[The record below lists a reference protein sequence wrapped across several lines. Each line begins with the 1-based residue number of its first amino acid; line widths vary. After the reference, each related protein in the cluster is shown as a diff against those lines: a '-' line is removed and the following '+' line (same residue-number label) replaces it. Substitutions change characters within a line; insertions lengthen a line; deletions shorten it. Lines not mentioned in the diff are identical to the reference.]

1 LARDADNERDAGSSI
16 VVDRRNAVKKLF
28 AVTRTRGG
36 AWKSGVAA
44 EQQFDWRGHI
54 DYVRSLHAEGFVIL
68 AGSLDGTD
76 DALLI
81 VRAQDELE
89 VKQKLEWDSWTA
101 NDLLRTT
108 RVVPWTIRVGSLERE

>member
-1 LARDADNERDAGSSI
+1 MSDAR
-16 VVDRRNAVKKLF
+16 LY

-36 AWKSGVAA
+36 AWKPGVPA
-44 EQQFDWRGHI
+44 EQQYDYRGHI
-54 DYVRSLHAEGFVIL
+54 DYVKQLHADGFVVA

-81 VRAQDELE
+81 VRAKDERE
-89 VKQKLEWDSWTA
+89 IKEKLEWDSWTA

-108 RVVPWTIRVGSLERE
+108 KVAPWTVRVGSV